1 MKEWAFLAGAIVFEV
16 AGTTL
21 MKVSDGLT
29 KLVPSVLLF
38 VFYIISFALLSL
50 ALKRIDVSLA
60 YAIWSGVGTAA
71 ITAIGIYYFQEPA
84 TVLKLASILLII
96 LGVVGLNL
104 GGGH

>member
-21 MKVSDGLT
+21 MKISDGLT

-50 ALKRIDVSLA
+50 A
-60 YAIWSGVGTAA
+60 YAIWYGVGTATITAA
-71 ITAIGIYYFQEPA
+71 ITAIGIYYFQEPVSA
-84 TVLKLASILLII
+84 LKLASILLII